1 MKLEGANAFSENNL
15 FTIYTVNSM
24 TSGEYAVVM
33 PKEVMGTVNMLID
46 FHQKSFFD
54 NLISGSKT
62 KDDLMKV
69 LEGEYNFIKNTYANF
84 MLVLPMFDENSYI
97 SIVNSKD
104 KQKMFDEVKKIGAIT
119 SEVYKKVT
127 ESGFNAQNIDQKII
141 VLEKTNEDTSFVEWL
156 KEQMPNFVEGL
167 KYQEEK
173 KEVVNPFMGVNPF
186 GPAPVENPTSTTVQP
201 SGNSIFDTPVTPQP
215 VVQPEPV
222 VTPTVEATPNND
234 IFGNSTPQTSSLVQQ
249 PSNETPVESTN
260 SIFGNPTPTQTTVE
274 PNQQAQS
281 TMPNIGFSTPTE
293 NVSTPVAT
301 PQPINT
307 VDLEGTTAFRPI
319 PGDTTQIQNPNPTTA
334 TPVEVKSIEEVQE
347 EHKSSK
353 GIANLLIL
361 LVILV
366 GVTLASIEL
375 GKFLYNVYGK

>member
-167 KYQEEK
+167 KYQEVKQEA
-173 KEVVNPFMGVNPF
+173 VNPFMGVNPF

-234 IFGNSTPQTSSLVQQ
+234 IFGNSTPQTSSPVQQ
-249 PSNETPVESTN
+249 PSNETPVENTN

>member
-15 FTIYTVNSM
+15 FTVYTVNSM

-173 KEVVNPFMGVNPF
+173 KEEINPFMGVNPF
-186 GPAPVENPTSTTVQP
+186 GPAPAENQQSTVAQA

-215 VVQPEPV
+215 AVQSEPV

-234 IFGNSTPQTSSLVQQ
+234 IFGNSTPQTSSPVQQ

-334 TPVEVKSIEEVQE
+334 TPVEAKSIEEVQE
-347 EHKSSK
+347 EHKASK

>member
-15 FTIYTVNSM
+15 FTVYTVNSM

-186 GPAPVENPTSTTVQP
+186 GPAPVENPTSTTVQS
-201 SGNSIFDTPVTPQP
+201 SGNSIFDTPL
-215 VVQPEPV
+215 
-222 VTPTVEATPNND
+222 TPTPVPPVETSTPNND
-234 IFGNSTPQTSSLVQQ
+234 IFGTATQASSSVQQ
-249 PSNETPVESTN
+249 PVNETSAESAN
-260 SIFGNPTPTQTTVE
+260 SIFETPTSIQPTVE
-274 PNQQAQS
+274 TSQQVQN

-319 PGDTTQIQNPNPTTA
+319 PGDTTQIQNSNPTTA
-334 TPVEVKSIEEVQE
+334 TPIEEKSIEEVQE
-347 EHKSSK
+347 GHKASK

>member
-24 TSGEYAVVM
+24 TSGEYVVVM

-186 GPAPVENPTSTTVQP
+186 GPAPVENPTSTTVQS

-215 VVQPEPV
+215 AVQPEPV
-222 VTPTVEATPNND
+222 VTPTIEATPNND
-234 IFGNSTPQTSSLVQQ
+234 IFGTSAPQTPPPVQQ
-249 PSNETPVESTN
+249 SSNETPIENTN

-274 PNQQAQS
+274 PTQQVQS

-319 PGDTTQIQNPNPTTA
+319 PGDTTQIQNSNPTTA
-334 TPVEVKSIEEVQE
+334 TPVEEKNIEEVQE
-347 EHKSSK
+347 EHKASK

>member
-167 KYQEEK
+167 KYQEVKQEA
-173 KEVVNPFMGVNPF
+173 VNPCMGVNPF

-222 VTPTVEATPNND
+222 VTPTIAATPNND
-234 IFGNSTPQTSSLVQQ
+234 IFGTATSQSSPVQQ

-260 SIFGNPTPTQTTVE
+260 PIFGNPTPTQPSVE
-274 PNQQAQS
+274 PTQQVQS

-293 NVSTPVAT
+293 NVSAPVAT

-319 PGDTTQIQNPNPTTA
+319 PGDTTQVQNTNPSSQ
-334 TPVEVKSIEEVQE
+334 PVEEKSIEEVQE
-347 EHKSSK
+347 EHKASK

-375 GKFLYNVYGK
+375 GKFLYNVYGR

>member
-84 MLVLPMFDENSYI
+84 MLVLPMFDENSYT

-215 VVQPEPV
+215 AVQPEPV
-222 VTPTVEATPNND
+222 VTPTVEAKPNND
-234 IFGNSTPQTSSLVQQ
+234 IFGTSAPQTPTPVQQ
-249 PSNETPVESTN
+249 SSNETPIENTN

-274 PNQQAQS
+274 PTQQVQS

-301 PQPINT
+301 PQPINA

-334 TPVEVKSIEEVQE
+334 TPVEEKSIEEVQE
-347 EHKSSK
+347 EHKASK

>member
-84 MLVLPMFDENSYI
+84 MLVLPMFDENSYT

-173 KEVVNPFMGVNPF
+173 KEEINPFMGVNPF

-215 VVQPEPV
+215 AAQPEPV
-222 VTPTVEATPNND
+222 ITQNND
-234 IFGNSTPQTSSLVQQ
+234 IFGTATSQSSPLQQ
-249 PSNETPVESTN
+249 SSNETPIENTN

-274 PNQQAQS
+274 PTQQVQS
-281 TMPNIGFSTPTE
+281 TMPNIGFSTPVE
-293 NVSTPVAT
+293 NVTTKVAD

-334 TPVEVKSIEEVQE
+334 TPVEAKSIEEVQE
-347 EHKSSK
+347 EHKASK

-366 GVTLASIEL
+366 GVTIASIEL

>member
-24 TSGEYAVVM
+24 TSGEYVVVM

-69 LEGEYNFIKNTYANF
+69 LEGEYNFIKNTYTNF

-127 ESGFNAQNIDQKII
+127 ESEINAQNIDQKII

-173 KEVVNPFMGVNPF
+173 KEEINPFMGVNPF

-201 SGNSIFDTPVTPQP
+201 NGNSIFDTPVTPQP

-222 VTPTVEATPNND
+222 VTPTIEAKPNND
-234 IFGNSTPQTSSLVQQ
+234 IFGTSALQTPTPVQQ
-249 PSNETPVESTN
+249 SSNETPIENTN

-274 PNQQAQS
+274 PTQQVQS

-319 PGDTTQIQNPNPTTA
+319 PGDTTQIQNPNPPTA
-334 TPVEVKSIEEVQE
+334 TPVEEKSIEEVQE
-347 EHKSSK
+347 EHKASK

>member
-167 KYQEEK
+167 KYQEVKQEA
-173 KEVVNPFMGVNPF
+173 VNPCMGVNPF

-222 VTPTVEATPNND
+222 VTPTIAATPNND
-234 IFGNSTPQTSSLVQQ
+234 IFGTATSQSSPVQQ

-260 SIFGNPTPTQTTVE
+260 PIFGNPTPTQPSVE
-274 PNQQAQS
+274 PTQQVQS

-293 NVSTPVAT
+293 NVSAPVAT

-319 PGDTTQIQNPNPTTA
+319 PGDTTQVQNTNPSSQ
-334 TPVEVKSIEEVQE
+334 PVEEKSIEEVQE
-347 EHKSSK
+347 EHKASK

>member
-84 MLVLPMFDENSYI
+84 MLVLPMFDENSYT

-215 VVQPEPV
+215 AVQSEPAV
-222 VTPTVEATPNND
+222 APTVEATPNND
-234 IFGNSTPQTSSLVQQ
+234 IFGTATPQTPTPVQQ
-249 PSNETPVESTN
+249 SSHETPIENTN

-274 PNQQAQS
+274 PTQQVQS

-334 TPVEVKSIEEVQE
+334 TPVEEKSIEEVQE
-347 EHKSSK
+347 EHKASK

>member
-84 MLVLPMFDENSYI
+84 MLVLPMFDENSYT

-215 VVQPEPV
+215 AVQPEPV
-222 VTPTVEATPNND
+222 VTPTIEATPNND
-234 IFGNSTPQTSSLVQQ
+234 
-249 PSNETPVESTN
+249 
-260 SIFGNPTPTQTTVE
+260 IFGNPTPTQTTVE
-274 PNQQAQS
+274 PTQQVQS
-281 TMPNIGFSTPTE
+281 TMPNIGFSTPVE
-293 NVSTPVAT
+293 NVTTKVED

-319 PGDTTQIQNPNPTTA
+319 PGDTTQFQNPNPTTA
-334 TPVEVKSIEEVQE
+334 TPVEEKSIEEIQE
-347 EHKSSK
+347 EHKASK

>member
-167 KYQEEK
+167 KYQEVKQEA
-173 KEVVNPFMGVNPF
+173 VNPFMGVNPF

>member
-104 KQKMFDEVKKIGAIT
+104 KQKLFDEVKKIGAIT

-186 GPAPVENPTSTTVQP
+186 GPAPVENPTSSTVQP

-215 VVQPEPV
+215 AVQPEPV
-222 VTPTVEATPNND
+222 VTPNND
-234 IFGNSTPQTSSLVQQ
+234 IFGTATQASSSVQQ
-249 PSNETPVESTN
+249 PVNETSAESAN
-260 SIFGNPTPTQTTVE
+260 SIFGTPTSIQPTVE
-274 PNQQAQS
+274 TSQQVQN

-334 TPVEVKSIEEVQE
+334 TPIEAKSIEEVQE
-347 EHKSSK
+347 EHKASK

>member
-173 KEVVNPFMGVNPF
+173 KEEINPFMGVNPF
-186 GPAPVENPTSTTVQP
+186 GPAPAENQQSTVAQA

-215 VVQPEPV
+215 AVQSEPV
-222 VTPTVEATPNND
+222 VASTPNND
-234 IFGNSTPQTSSLVQQ
+234 IFGNSTQQISSPVQQ
-249 PSNETPVESTN
+249 PSNETPIENTN

-274 PNQQAQS
+274 PTQQAQS
-281 TMPNIGFSTPTE
+281 TMPNIGFSTPAE

-334 TPVEVKSIEEVQE
+334 TPVEAKSIEEVQE
-347 EHKSSK
+347 EHKASK
-353 GIANLLIL
+353 GITNLLIL

>member
-46 FHQKSFFD
+46 FHQKNFFD

-69 LEGEYNFIKNTYANF
+69 LEGEYNFIKNTYSNF

-127 ESGFNAQNIDQKII
+127 ESGFSAQNIDQKII
-141 VLEKTNEDTSFVEWL
+141 ILEKTNEDTSFVEWL

-173 KEVVNPFMGVNPF
+173 KEEINPFMGVNPF
-186 GPAPVENPTSTTVQP
+186 GPTPTENQQSTVASA

-215 VVQPEPV
+215 TAQPEPV
-222 VTPTVEATPNND
+222 VAPTVEATPSND
-234 IFGNSTPQTSSLVQQ
+234 IFGTVTPQTPSPVQQ

-260 SIFGNPTPTQTTVE
+260 SIFENPTPTQPTAE
-274 PNQQAQS
+274 PTQQAQS
-281 TMPNIGFSTPTE
+281 TMPNIGFSAPAE
-293 NVSTPVAT
+293 NATAQVAA

-319 PGDTTQIQNPNPTTA
+319 PGDTTQIQNPNPTA
-334 TPVEVKSIEEVQE
+334 PVEKKSIEEVQE

>member
-15 FTIYTVNSM
+15 FTVYTVNSM

-167 KYQEEK
+167 KYQEVKQEA
-173 KEVVNPFMGVNPF
+173 VNPFMGVNPF

-234 IFGNSTPQTSSLVQQ
+234 IFGTVTPQTSSPVQQ
-249 PSNETPVESTN
+249 PSNETPVENTN

-274 PNQQAQS
+274 PTQQVQS

-319 PGDTTQIQNPNPTTA
+319 PGDTTQVQNPNPTTS
-334 TPVEVKSIEEVQE
+334 VEAKSIEEVQE

>member
-69 LEGEYNFIKNTYANF
+69 LEGEYNFIKNTYTNF
-84 MLVLPMFDENSYI
+84 MLVLPMFDENSYT

-215 VVQPEPV
+215 AVQSEPV
-222 VTPTVEATPNND
+222 VTPTVEAKPNND
-234 IFGNSTPQTSSLVQQ
+234 IFGTSAPQTPTPVQQ
-249 PSNETPVESTN
+249 SSNETPIENTN

-274 PNQQAQS
+274 PTQQVQS

-319 PGDTTQIQNPNPTTA
+319 PGDTTQFQNPNPTTA
-334 TPVEVKSIEEVQE
+334 TPVEEKSIEEVQE
-347 EHKSSK
+347 EHKASK

>member
-1 MKLEGANAFSENNL
+1 MKLEGANAFIENNL
-15 FTIYTVNSM
+15 FTVYTVNSM

-167 KYQEEK
+167 KYQEVKQEA
-173 KEVVNPFMGVNPF
+173 VNPFMGVNPF

-234 IFGNSTPQTSSLVQQ
+234 IFGNSTPQTSSPVQQ
-249 PSNETPVESTN
+249 PSNETPVENTN

-274 PNQQAQS
+274 PTQQVQS

-319 PGDTTQIQNPNPTTA
+319 PGDTTQVQNPNPTTS
-334 TPVEVKSIEEVQE
+334 VEAKSIEEVQE

>member
-1 MKLEGANAFSENNL
+1 MTLEGANAFCENNL

-24 TSGEYAVVM
+24 TSGEYAVVI
-33 PKEVMGTVNMLID
+33 PKNVIGTVNMIID
-46 FHQKSFFD
+46 FHRKELFD
-54 NLISGSKT
+54 QLILGNKTKENLIKE
-62 KDDLMKV
+62 V
-69 LEGEYNFIKNTYANF
+69 EVEYNFIKNTYPNF
-84 MLVLPMFDENSYI
+84 MLVFPMFVENDYI
-97 SIVNSKD
+97 STVNSND
-104 KQKMFDEVKKIGAIT
+104 KQKMFDEVKKVGAIT
-119 SEVYKKVT
+119 SELYKNVT
-127 ESGFNAQNIDQKII
+127 QGGFLAQNINQKII
-141 VLEKTNEDTSFVEWL
+141 ILSKTNEDIKFIDWL
-156 KEQMPNFVEGL
+156 RIQMPNFVEGL
-167 KYQEEK
+167 KYVEEK
-173 KEVVNPFMGVNPF
+173 KEEANPFMGVNPF

-215 VVQPEPV
+215 AAQPESAV
-222 VTPTVEATPNND
+222 APNND
-234 IFGNSTPQTSSLVQQ
+234 IFGTATQASSSGQQ
-249 PSNETPVESTN
+249 SSNETPVENTN
-260 SIFGNPTPTQTTVE
+260 SIFGNPTPIQTTVE
-274 PNQQAQS
+274 PTQQAQS

-293 NVSTPVAT
+293 NISTPVAT

-334 TPVEVKSIEEVQE
+334 TPVEAKSIEEVQE
-347 EHKSSK
+347 EHKASK

>member
-69 LEGEYNFIKNTYANF
+69 LEGEYNFIKNTYTNF
-84 MLVLPMFDENSYI
+84 MLVLPMFDENSYT

-186 GPAPVENPTSTTVQP
+186 GPTPVENPTSTTVQP

-215 VVQPEPV
+215 AVQPEPV
-222 VTPTVEATPNND
+222 VTPTIEATPNND
-234 IFGNSTPQTSSLVQQ
+234 IFGTATPQTSSPVQQ
-249 PSNETPVESTN
+249 PSNETPVENTN
-260 SIFGNPTPTQTTVE
+260 SIFGNPTPTQPTVE
-274 PNQQAQS
+274 PTQQAQS

-319 PGDTTQIQNPNPTTA
+319 PGDTTQIQNPNPPTA
-334 TPVEVKSIEEVQE
+334 TPAEEKSIEEVQE
-347 EHKSSK
+347 EHKASK

>member
-24 TSGEYAVVM
+24 ISGEYAVVM

-69 LEGEYNFIKNTYANF
+69 LEREYNFIKNTYANF

-127 ESGFNAQNIDQKII
+127 ESGINAQNIDQKII

-186 GPAPVENPTSTTVQP
+186 GPAPVENPTSTTVQS

-215 VVQPEPV
+215 AVQPEPV
-222 VTPTVEATPNND
+222 VTPTIEATPNND
-234 IFGNSTPQTSSLVQQ
+234 IFGTSAPQTPTPVQQ
-249 PSNETPVESTN
+249 SSNETPIENTN
-260 SIFGNPTPTQTTVE
+260 SIFGNPTPTQPTVE
-274 PNQQAQS
+274 PTQQVQS

-334 TPVEVKSIEEVQE
+334 TPVEEKSIEEVQE
-347 EHKSSK
+347 EHKASK

>member
-167 KYQEEK
+167 KYQEVKQEA
-173 KEVVNPFMGVNPF
+173 VNPFMGVNPF

-234 IFGNSTPQTSSLVQQ
+234 IFGNSTPQTSSPVQQ
-249 PSNETPVESTN
+249 PSNETPVENTN

-274 PNQQAQS
+274 PTQQVQS

-319 PGDTTQIQNPNPTTA
+319 PGDTTQVQNPNPTTS
-334 TPVEVKSIEEVQE
+334 VEAKSIEEVQE

>member
-24 TSGEYAVVM
+24 ISGEYAVVM

-54 NLISGSKT
+54 NLISGSKN

-69 LEGEYNFIKNTYANF
+69 LEREYNFIKNTYTNF

-186 GPAPVENPTSTTVQP
+186 GPAPVENPTSTAVQP

-222 VTPTVEATPNND
+222 VTPTIEATPNND
-234 IFGNSTPQTSSLVQQ
+234 IFGTSAPQTPTPVQQ
-249 PSNETPVESTN
+249 SSNETPIENTN

-274 PNQQAQS
+274 PTQQVQS

-334 TPVEVKSIEEVQE
+334 TPVEEKSIEEVQE
-347 EHKSSK
+347 EHKASK